1 MYLWEATR
9 QVLLERNAPVVTEYR
24 LYVIVHD
31 MIQKGLVKTL
41 PIKPFP
47 RVWDR
52 AQCRRLLRKLESKDI
67 LVPDNDFAAGV
78 WIVVQSTRAA
88 SAEDACCL
96 VDPFAYVSHLSA
108 MQLYGLTDRAPA
120 ALHLT
125 VPAPKLW
132 AEMRNERIA
141 RDLGS
146 NTSLIDASPLNRVS
160 LAGSAVRR
168 RPVRVHTTSHP
179 VTPTPLADGFARVAP
194 IGHVFAGMLPEPELH
209 GGIRHAI
216 EVWEASAEP
225 WLDDIIAAVD
235 QQPRKLAKVRAGYV
249 LSELMDVKD
258 ERVDAWRA
266 FAQRGGSQ
274 KLDPEAPYVPRWSD
288 DWMLSLNT

>member
-1 MYLWEATR
+1 MYLWEATKR
-9 QVLLERNAPVVTEYR
+9 ALLEADAPLVTEYG
-24 LYVIVHD
+24 LYVLVHG
-31 MIQKGLVKTL
+31 MIQRGLAESL

-52 AQCRRLLRKLESKDI
+52 SQCRRLLLNLQRKDV
-67 LVPDNDFAAGV
+67 LVLDEDFAAGV
-78 WIVVQSTRAA
+78 WIVVQSTRSA

-125 VPAPKLW
+125 TPAPPLW
-132 AEMRNERIA
+132 AQMRKERVA
-141 RDLGS
+141 RDLGP
-146 NTSLIDASPLNRVS
+146 NTSLINASPLNRVTM
-160 LAGSAVRR
+160 ATGTVRR
-168 RPVRVHTTSHP
+168 RPVRMHATSHP
-179 VTPTPLADGFARVAP
+179 VAPVLLADGFARVAP
-194 IGHVFAGMLPEPELH
+194 IGHIFAGMLAEPELH

-225 WLDDIIAAVD
+225 WLNDIIAAVD
-235 QQPRKLAKVRAGYV
+235 EQPTKLAKVRAGYV
-249 LSELMDVKD
+249 LSELMGVQDD
-258 ERVDAWRA
+258 RVDAWRA

-288 DWMLSLNT
+288 NWMLSLNT